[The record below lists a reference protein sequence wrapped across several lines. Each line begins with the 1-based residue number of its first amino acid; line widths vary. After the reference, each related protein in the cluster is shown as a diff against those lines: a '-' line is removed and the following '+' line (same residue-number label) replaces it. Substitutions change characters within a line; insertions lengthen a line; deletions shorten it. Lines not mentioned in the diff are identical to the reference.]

1 MDCWDFRYEKNIRE
15 DRKSPLTYRMN
26 YPNNSPMFNKLI
38 TPNILKNLAGT
49 SVFARGEAY
58 YEDGRVG
65 PLRETGSKISARV
78 EGSDTY
84 HVELRDDGR
93 YLGHDCNCPNA
104 ADGFFCKH
112 CVAVGLA
119 WLAEHEDG
127 SGQRPDPWCTIR
139 DYLEIQSPDT
149 LIAWLMDAAEQDDRL
164 YRTLLL
170 KAESIAGGAHAVKAY
185 REAIEKATQ
194 VRGFL
199 DWGEAGAFAEELDQ
213 VVDAIATLLT
223 PEDAPMLIDLV
234 EHAIDRVAESQG
246 NIDDSNGEVGG
257 VLGRLGDLHLQACR
271 LAKPDPQAL
280 AERLFRMEI
289 SPANDYSDIN
299 SIAYRD
305 LLGEAGLRRYR
316 ELAEAEW
323 AKIGFRDGDSPYD
336 FQRYRITRIMEFLA
350 EASGNVE
357 ELLAIKARDLSTA
370 YRYLTIA
377 EIWAANN
384 QDDKALEWAERGL
397 HAFPTATDNRLR
409 DFLVA
414 AYLQRQR
421 NEEALQL
428 TWVQFE
434 ERPILDHY
442 KKLHAVAERLGI
454 WPEQRER
461 ALAKLADAIAGEAAA
476 VNFWKTKP
484 GVPDY
489 SVRLQIALWENH
501 MDDAWTA
508 AHAGTCQRH
517 LLIELAGRLETERPD
532 DALALYR
539 RIIPAIVEQTNN
551 AAYAEAITLVRR
563 VESILNGPERKRE
576 FMDYLA
582 ELRSRFKPKRNF
594 IKLLDEVSRRAE

>member
-1 MDCWDFRYEKNIRE
+1 
-15 DRKSPLTYRMN
+15 
-26 YPNNSPMFNKLI
+26 MFNKLI
-38 TPNILKNLAGT
+38 TPNILKNLAGAA
-49 SVFARGEAY
+49 VFARGGMY
-58 YEDGRVG
+58 YENGQVG
-65 PLRETGSKISARV
+65 PLRETGRKISARV
-78 EGSDTY
+78 EGSEIY
-84 HVELRDDGR
+84 HVELRDDGD
-93 YLGHDCNCPNA
+93 YLAHDCSCPNA
-104 ADGFFCKH
+104 VDGFFCKH

-127 SGQRPDPWCTIR
+127 SGQRPDPWRTIR
-139 DYLEIQSPDT
+139 DYLEVQSPDL

-170 KAESIAGGAHAVKAY
+170 KAESVAGGAHAAKVY
-185 REAIEKATQ
+185 RAAIERATQ
-194 VRGFL
+194 IRGFL
-199 DWGEAGAFAEELDQ
+199 DWGETGAFAEELDQ
-213 VVDAIATLLT
+213 VVDAIAALST
-223 PEDAPMLIDLV
+223 PEDAPLLMELA
-234 EHAIDRVAESQG
+234 EYAIVRVAKALE
-246 NIDDSNGEVGG
+246 NLDDSNGEVGG
-257 VLGRLGDLHLQACR
+257 VLNRLSDLHLEACR

-280 AERLFRMEI
+280 AERLFRMEM
-289 SPANDYSDIN
+289 SPANDYGDIN
-299 SIAYRD
+299 AIAYRD

-357 ELLAIKARDLSTA
+357 ELVAIKARDLSTA

-377 EIWAANN
+377 GIWAANGR
-384 QDDKALEWAERGL
+384 DDKALEWAERGL
-397 HAFPTATDNRLR
+397 HAFPIATDNRLR

-414 AYLQRQR
+414 AYLKSQR

-442 KKLHAVAERLGI
+442 KKLHAVADRLGV
-454 WPEQRER
+454 WPEQRQR
-461 ALAKLADAIAGEAAA
+461 ALAKLADAIAGGAAA
-476 VNFWKTKP
+476 VSYWKTQP
-484 GVPDY
+484 GTPDY
-489 SVRLQIALWENH
+489 SVRLHIALWENNL
-501 MDDAWTA
+501 DDAWAA
-508 AHAGTCQRH
+508 AHAGVRDRN

-539 RIIPAIVEQTNN
+539 QIIPTLVEQTNN
-551 AAYAEAITLVRR
+551 AAYAEAIKLVRR
-563 VESILNGPERKRE
+563 TESILNGPERKRE

-594 IKLLDEVSRRAE
+594 IKLLDEVSRRPL